1 MNISNNN
8 EYHGE
13 SSSILDVTLHNLSL
27 DMSMNDN
34 RNASTN
40 KKQNQSR
47 MLDMKKVEK
56 IDPLKDLSEDDLDAF
71 LLF

>member
-40 KKQNQSR
+40 KKQN
-47 MLDMKKVEK
+47 
-56 IDPLKDLSEDDLDAF
+56 
-71 LLF
+71 

>member
-1 MNISNNN
+1 
-8 EYHGE
+8 
-13 SSSILDVTLHNLSL
+13 
-27 DMSMNDN
+27 
-34 RNASTN
+34 
-40 KKQNQSR
+40 